1 MNWRLTASS
10 GSAPTNPSVLS
21 GSVTRLV
28 PTRLAAIHWAS
39 GRTIQR
45 APLHHITAQLA
56 YQEPEILIYPRAPQ
70 ITPKKQ
76 KWQFVLAIG
85 NYQTDALSRR
95 QHVAHWR
102 LRGSFPPPARQ
113 PHSPPRARRAPL
125 KTRCIALVSV
135 IRMQAGW
142 RAFTRWFVCR
152 PAFTRTPP
160 PGCPLFHTRTPH
172 QRPSHPRP
180 HPTRNLNLSSFSL
193 AVALTHPASDAPSN
207 GRFPFLL
214 PPPAATDLPPPRPYN
229 PFLPD
234 LSLHPSRLPS
244 CAYCP
249 SSSQSASCISIFLLD
264 FFLFTGFFSLFY
276 FSSFFQPS
284 VQSWLQVSGRPLL
297 TSSWLI
303 SSIFCS
309 RSKSFVLGPINW
321 FVSMFGCNLLGLVS
335 F

>member
-214 PPPAATDLPPPRPYN
+214 PPPLPRPTCR
-229 PFLPD
+229 PLVPIT
-234 LSLHPSRLPS
+234 
-244 CAYCP
+244 P
-249 SSSQSASCISIFLLD
+249 SSPTFLCIRHAFLRALTVHLRRKVQAVFLFSSWTF
-264 FFLFTGFFSLFY
+264 FFLRVSFLFFTFQA
-276 FSSFFQPS
+276 SF
-284 VQSWLQVSGRPLL
+284 
-297 TSSWLI
+297 
-303 SSIFCS
+303 
-309 RSKSFVLGPINW
+309 
-321 FVSMFGCNLLGLVS
+321 NLLYNRGCRSAGGHSWRVRDWFRVFFVHGAKVLS
-335 F
+335 